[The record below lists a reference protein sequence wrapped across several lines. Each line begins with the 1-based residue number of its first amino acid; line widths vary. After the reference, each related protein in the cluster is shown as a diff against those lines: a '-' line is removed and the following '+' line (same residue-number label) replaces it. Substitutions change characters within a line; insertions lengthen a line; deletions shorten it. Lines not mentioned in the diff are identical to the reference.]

1 MARKSSK
8 SIKPFELNFEV
19 VLIIVLIIVAIC
31 LVCFLNRKYRGVEG
45 FYTTQAGTTTAKDK
59 DKKELHFFY
68 ADWCGYSTKYIEA
81 ESNGLAA
88 LKDALKDALE
98 DTPMNVSDV
107 LKDYN
112 VDRGEGKKHAKTS
125 GVTKLPTFY
134 TFTNGK
140 YDTVQQFKDAG
151 LGTETVNTALVN
163 WLTG

>member
-68 ADWCGYSTKYIEA
+68 ADWCGYSTKYIKA
-81 ESNGLAA
+81 TSNGLEA
-88 LKDALKDALE
+88 LKDALKDFIFNKTSHIYLF
-98 DTPMNVSDV
+98 
-107 LKDYN
+107 
-112 VDRGEGKKHAKTS
+112 KKHYIDFK
-125 GVTKLPTFY
+125 KIIDELY
-134 TFTNGK
+134 TLRI
-140 YDTVQQFKDAG
+140 DASKKPKINEE
-151 LGTETVNTALVN
+151 LFLLLKNNLKKI
-163 WLTG
+163 